1 MLDDHALRDLV
12 DPSGFWRLIAN
23 LPRQARDARELGQVC
38 PLPDDFTRP
47 RRVVILGMGGS
58 AIGGDV
64 VATVAEHLGPIPA
77 EVVRDYAAPP
87 VGEGALL
94 VACSFSGNTEEVIA
108 AFSAQLEGPGM
119 RLALTT
125 GGALAAIAEAHDVP
139 LIAYDFD
146 GPPRTALGYS
156 VLPLLEVLR
165 RLGAVTLDDASIE
178 RALGGLERRAEAWG
192 PQQPAASNAAKQI
205 ALRLRDRLPYV
216 VGGDVLAVAARR
228 WAGQLAENAKQWAFA
243 GALPEADHSTI
254 VALERRQKAA
264 QALHAVLLDG
274 PAMDARN
281 RRRAQLTAR
290 ELGAAGVDHEIV
302 AIEARDP
309 LGAVLEACQLGDWV
323 SYYVALLHGVDPL
336 PTPILDRVKAAMAD
350 AVADAVV
357 EAPSS

>member
-1 MLDDHALRDLV
+1 MLDDPALRDRV
-12 DPSGFWRLIAN
+12 DPSGFWRLIAG
-23 LPRQARDARELGQVC
+23 LPRHARAARALGRDC
-38 PLPDDFTRP
+38 PLPADFGRP
-47 RRVVILGMGGS
+47 RRVVILAMGGS

-64 VATVAEHLGPIPA
+64 VATVTEHLGSIPA

-94 VACSFSGNTEEVIA
+94 VACSFSGDTEEVIS
-108 AFSAQLEGPGM
+108 AFSAQLGGPGM

-125 GGALAAIAEAHDVP
+125 GGPLATIAEAHEVP
-139 LIAYDFD
+139 LITYDFD

-165 RLGAVTLDDASIE
+165 RLSAVTLDDHTIE
-178 RALGGLERRAEAWG
+178 RALHALERCAEAWG
-192 PQQPAASNAAKQI
+192 PQQPTPSNAAKQI
-205 ALRLRDRLPYV
+205 ALRLSDRLPYV

-243 GALPEADHSTI
+243 GALPEADHNTI
-254 VALERRQKAA
+254 VALERRQEASG
-264 QALHAVLLDG
+264 ALHAVLLDG

-290 ELGAAGVDHEIV
+290 ELDAAGVEHEIV
-302 AIEARDP
+302 AIEAPDP

-350 AVADAVV
+350 GAG
-357 EAPSS
+357 E

>member
-1 MLDDHALRDLV
+1 MLDDPALRDRV
-12 DPSGFWRLIAN
+12 DPSGFWQLIAG
-23 LPRQARDARELGQVC
+23 LPRHARAARALGRDC
-38 PLPDDFTRP
+38 PLPDDFSRP
-47 RRVVILGMGGS
+47 RRVVILAMGGS

-64 VATVAEHLGPIPA
+64 VATVTEHLGSIPA

-94 VACSFSGNTEEVIA
+94 VACSFSGDTEEVIS
-108 AFSAQLEGPGM
+108 AFSAQLGGPGM

-125 GGALAAIAEAHDVP
+125 GGPLAAIATAHAVP
-139 LIAYDFD
+139 LITYDFE

-165 RLGAVTLDDASIE
+165 RLSAVTLDDDAIE
-178 RALGGLERRAEAWG
+178 RALGALERCGEVWG
-192 PQQPAASNAAKQI
+192 PQQPTPSNTAKQI
-205 ALRLRDRLPYV
+205 ALRVRERLPYI

-243 GALPEADHSTI
+243 GALPEADHNTI
-254 VALERRQKAA
+254 VALERQQAA
-264 QALHAVLLDG
+264 SGALHVVLLDG

-281 RRRAQLTAR
+281 RRRVQLTAR
-290 ELGAAGVDHEIV
+290 ELDAAGVAHEIV
-302 AIEARDP
+302 AIEAQDP

-336 PTPILDRVKAAMAD
+336 PTPILERVKVAMANG
-350 AVADAVV
+350 AV
-357 EAPSS
+357 E

>member
-1 MLDDHALRDLV
+1 MLDEPAVRDRF
-12 DPSGFWRLIAN
+12 DPNGFWRLIAD
-23 LPRQARDARELGQVC
+23 LPRQARAARALGRDC
-38 PLPDDFTRP
+38 PLPEHFTRP

-64 VATVAEHLGPIPA
+64 VATITEHLGSIPA

-94 VACSFSGNTEEVIA
+94 VACSFSGNTEEVIS
-108 AFSAQLEGPGM
+108 AFSAQLGGPGM

-125 GGALAAIAEAHDVP
+125 GGALAAIAQEHDVP
-139 LIAYDFD
+139 LITYDFD

-165 RLGAVTLDDASIE
+165 RLRAVTLDDDAIE
-178 RALGGLERRAEAWG
+178 RALGGLERCAEAWG
-192 PQQPAASNAAKQI
+192 PRQPTASNAAKQI
-205 ALRLRDRLPYV
+205 ALRLRDRLPYI

-228 WAGQLAENAKQWAFA
+228 WAGQLAENSKQWAFA

-254 VALERRQKAA
+254 VALERQQEASRT
-264 QALHAVLLDG
+264 LHAVLLDG
-274 PAMDARN
+274 PAMDPRN

-290 ELGAAGVDHEIV
+290 ELDSAGVEHEIV
-302 AIEARDP
+302 AIEAEDP
-309 LGAVLEACQLGDWV
+309 LVAVLEACQLGDWV

-336 PTPILDRVKAAMAD
+336 PTPILDRVKAAMA
-350 AVADAVV
+350 
-357 EAPSS
+357 EAGAGAPAS